1 MKLKIASLM
10 AVAAILLLTTPLK
23 AQTLQEVTAE
33 GNKVYVEI
41 VDEFAG
47 TDNAFPDDER
57 QDVTNYVAEAG
68 GWDLVSTPEEADF
81 IFRVD
86 VKKKVVFFSP
96 RTWLTPSIRLKDG
109 TVLWQSKTYKADA
122 DIDNGFR
129 ATNAALAK
137 MLKNGFGKDLFPKIG
152 RSDK

>member
-1 MKLKIASLM
+1 MKLYKASLM
-10 AVAAILLLTTPLK
+10 AVAATLLWAAPLK

-96 RTWLTPSIRLKDG
+96 RTWLTPSIRLMR
-109 TVLWQSKTYKADA
+109 
-122 DIDNGFR
+122 I
-129 ATNAALAK
+129 
-137 MLKNGFGKDLFPKIG
+137 
-152 RSDK
+152 